1 MFNSK
6 NVIVN
11 YLNKDFNKNVGLKYF
26 LFFYSFLNYY
36 YFLELIKYNNIN
48 ENNFTYNII
57 LLYLISN
64 SMPLLCLVS

>member
-1 MFNSK
+1 MCNSI

-11 YLNKDFNKNVGLKYF
+11 TNIELKDFI
-26 LFFYSFLNYY
+26 FFYSFLNYY

>member
-11 YLNKDFNKNVGLKYF
+11 TNVELKDFI
-26 LFFYSFLNYY
+26 FFYSFLNYY
-36 YFLELIKYNNIN
+36 YFLELIKYNDMI
-48 ENNFTYNII
+48 EKDFTYNII

-64 SMPLLCLVS
+64 SIPLLFFIS

>member
-1 MFNSK
+1 MCNSK

-11 YLNKDFNKNVGLKYF
+11 TNIELKDFI
-26 LFFYSFLNYY
+26 FFYSFLNYY

>member
-11 YLNKDFNKNVGLKYF
+11 NNIELKDFI
-26 LFFYSFLNYY
+26 FFYSFLNYY

>member
-11 YLNKDFNKNVGLKYF
+11 KNIELKDFI
-26 LFFYSFLNYY
+26 FFYSFLNYY

>member
-11 YLNKDFNKNVGLKYF
+11 TNIELKDFI
-26 LFFYSFLNYY
+26 FFYSFLNYY